1 MWAALGAM
9 GPLVLNFVLSF
20 LLLCLLWMTHVRQFE
35 HISRV
40 DGTMTWLNHV
50 RLLFI
55 VFVPFATSMTTEHSD
70 VIAGR
75 VAMPVT
81 FLLAIVLG
89 WLQSAWA
96 ASHRDEIAPGLSDG
110 LARQYTRGS
119 LSAVFIAV
127 AVCVAALW
135 FGSAA
140 FLLFLL
146 DGPLTRAMR
155 GRGA

>member
-1 MWAALGAM
+1 MFAIAATLLVLDLTSHSLGEIRSDADMWAALGAM

-70 VIAGR
+70 VT
-75 VAMPVT
+75 VEHFDVT
-81 FLLAIVLG
+81 AE
-89 WLQSAWA
+89 
-96 ASHRDEIAPGLSDG
+96 HSDV
-110 LARQYTRGS
+110 T
-119 LSAVFIAV
+119 V